1 MQNRILAS
9 ALLIA
14 CLQAQSFAALAQVS
28 EDTPGDAKLEP
39 GQLQPLRKKPFLDKP
54 FVDKP
59 VSEKPFVVK
68 PITVKLSGK
77 AGLIAANPNSS
88 KHSSAGATKS
98 APHAGKGATG
108 KPGGGPSGVSHT
120 TGAPGEGNRAAA
132 VENKPIRDKWAVVI
146 GIDKFKDKRIPSLQ
160 YASKD
165 ARDFAAYLIK
175 EGNFAADHVLLLTNE
190 EATENAIQRAVGDDW
205 LPRRVLEDDVVLV
218 FASTHGSPKEMDVAG
233 ENFLVAYDTD
243 VDNLFSSAIELQDL
257 ATTIRRRTAC
267 DRVIVMLDA
276 CNSGAAE
283 VGGKGFSR
291 SQNFDVG
298 SIAGEG
304 TIVISSSR
312 ANEKSW
318 ESKRYQ
324 NGVFTHNLMSALKCK
339 GPGTKLS
346 EAYAA
351 LRDLVA
357 QEVQFDRRAPQN
369 PDMKMRWNGTELA
382 MMAPPTRPRQT
393 EPYTKEAATQEA
405 APVAVKQQAATSTAA
420 TASPAV
426 QQNSSAAGGT
436 KTDAQ
441 PVASVTGGTKPDS
454 QRVAA
459 ASGGTKSDNAS
470 SGAPSTTSQGST
482 GKGTVATT
490 GTTATSTTP
499 VTASKV
505 LGIAPFGAIFE
516 KMVTYSS
523 QGVLWGVINS
533 PDELT
538 DLPLTLGDKVEA
550 ELARQLGTNIKVIN
564 QNKTSN
570 EIRLKFPYLEKE
582 RYLNLSG
589 WNEDAFKAIGTAVS
603 ERYLFTGVVDEIMW
617 RPTRWSNRYTFTVS
631 ARIVDLQTGKTMA
644 RVDRLTVG
652 KAPWTAD
659 TSGGK
664 KYFENEVLPEAA
676 KLLVTAL
683 IKQMKDQW

>member
-39 GQLQPLRKKPFLDKP
+39 GQLQPLRKKTFLDKP
-54 FVDKP
+54 FSDKP
-59 VSEKPFVVK
+59 FSEKPFVVK

-77 AGLIAANPNSS
+77 AGLIAANPTSS

-98 APHAGKGATG
+98 APHSGKGATG
-108 KPGGGPSGVSHT
+108 KQGGGPSGVSHT

-393 EPYTKEAATQEA
+393 EPYT
-405 APVAVKQQAATSTAA
+405 
-420 TASPAV
+420 
-426 QQNSSAAGGT
+426 
-436 KTDAQ
+436 
-441 PVASVTGGTKPDS
+441 
-454 QRVAA
+454 
-459 ASGGTKSDNAS
+459 
-470 SGAPSTTSQGST
+470 
-482 GKGTVATT
+482 
-490 GTTATSTTP
+490 
-499 VTASKV
+499 
-505 LGIAPFGAIFE
+505 
-516 KMVTYSS
+516 
-523 QGVLWGVINS
+523 
-533 PDELT
+533 
-538 DLPLTLGDKVEA
+538 
-550 ELARQLGTNIKVIN
+550 
-564 QNKTSN
+564 
-570 EIRLKFPYLEKE
+570 
-582 RYLNLSG
+582 
-589 WNEDAFKAIGTAVS
+589 
-603 ERYLFTGVVDEIMW
+603 
-617 RPTRWSNRYTFTVS
+617 
-631 ARIVDLQTGKTMA
+631 
-644 RVDRLTVG
+644 
-652 KAPWTAD
+652 
-659 TSGGK
+659 
-664 KYFENEVLPEAA
+664 
-676 KLLVTAL
+676 
-683 IKQMKDQW
+683 

>member
-1 MQNRILAS
+1 M
-9 ALLIA
+9 
-14 CLQAQSFAALAQVS
+14 
-28 EDTPGDAKLEP
+28 
-39 GQLQPLRKKPFLDKP
+39 DKP
-54 FVDKP
+54 FSDKP
-59 VSEKPFVVK
+59 FSEKPFVVK

-77 AGLIAANPNSS
+77 AGLIAANPTSS

-393 EPYTKEAATQEA
+393 EPYT
-405 APVAVKQQAATSTAA
+405 
-420 TASPAV
+420 
-426 QQNSSAAGGT
+426 
-436 KTDAQ
+436 
-441 PVASVTGGTKPDS
+441 
-454 QRVAA
+454 
-459 ASGGTKSDNAS
+459 
-470 SGAPSTTSQGST
+470 
-482 GKGTVATT
+482 
-490 GTTATSTTP
+490 
-499 VTASKV
+499 
-505 LGIAPFGAIFE
+505 
-516 KMVTYSS
+516 
-523 QGVLWGVINS
+523 
-533 PDELT
+533 
-538 DLPLTLGDKVEA
+538 
-550 ELARQLGTNIKVIN
+550 
-564 QNKTSN
+564 
-570 EIRLKFPYLEKE
+570 
-582 RYLNLSG
+582 
-589 WNEDAFKAIGTAVS
+589 
-603 ERYLFTGVVDEIMW
+603 
-617 RPTRWSNRYTFTVS
+617 
-631 ARIVDLQTGKTMA
+631 
-644 RVDRLTVG
+644 
-652 KAPWTAD
+652 
-659 TSGGK
+659 
-664 KYFENEVLPEAA
+664 
-676 KLLVTAL
+676 
-683 IKQMKDQW
+683 

>member
-1 MQNRILAS
+1 MQIRILAS

-39 GQLQPLRKKPFLDKP
+39 GQLQPLRKKTFLDKP
-54 FVDKP
+54 FSDKP
-59 VSEKPFVVK
+59 FSEKPFVVK

-77 AGLIAANPNSS
+77 AGLIAANPTSS

-98 APHAGKGATG
+98 APHSGKGATG
-108 KPGGGPSGVSHT
+108 KQGGGPSGVSHT

-393 EPYTKEAATQEA
+393 EPYTKEAAVQET
-405 APVAVKQQAATSTAA
+405 APAAVKQQAATSTAA
-420 TASPAV
+420 TASPAA
-426 QQNSSAAGGT
+426 QQNASAGGGT

-454 QRVAA
+454 QQVASA
-459 ASGGTKSDNAS
+459 TGGSKLDNAS
-470 SGAPSTTSQGST
+470 SGATSTTSQGAT

-538 DLPLTLGDKVEA
+538 DLPLTLGDKVET

-603 ERYLFTGVVDEIMW
+603 ERYLLTGVVDEIMW